1 MFSSVRLLLSS
12 SGTRTAILLRFTSS
26 RVSDQHR
33 SIVRSEYFFNFT
45 FGLFIDK
52 LLIESNNTF
61 ANSLTNS
68 IDLGS
73 ITTTSN
79 SNSDIEARESLGTQ
93 QQEGFLDFSSHGLH
107 YKNTYGWMVSKGQP
121 FTLRSPLP
129 CLTVATATAVLFLP
143 KHCTS
148 STLLL
153 LIRYL

>member
-26 RVSDQHR
+26 RISDQHR

-79 SNSDIEARESLGTQ
+79 SNSDIKARESLGTQ
-93 QQEGFLDFSSHGLH
+93 IGGVPRF
-107 YKNTYGWMVSKGQP
+107 
-121 FTLRSPLP
+121 
-129 CLTVATATAVLFLP
+129 
-143 KHCTS
+143 
-148 STLLL
+148 
-153 LIRYL
+153 